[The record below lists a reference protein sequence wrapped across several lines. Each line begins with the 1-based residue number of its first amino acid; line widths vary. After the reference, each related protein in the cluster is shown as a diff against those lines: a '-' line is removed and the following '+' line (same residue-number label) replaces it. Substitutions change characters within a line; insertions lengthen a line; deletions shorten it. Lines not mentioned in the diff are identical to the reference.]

1 MRAAELFAAA
11 IEARAIALMMQL
23 DLSMPQLRTV
33 LILRQRGR
41 ANGRQLAEALQVT
54 PGAIVAICDHLEQ
67 RGYVRRLSD
76 TTDRRI
82 TWFELTPDG
91 ASAFKPATKLP
102 RRRVKAVIASLTPS
116 EREGF
121 IRTADA
127 FAEALV
133 AVFGAE
139 AEGEEWTA

>member
-1 MRAAELFAAA
+1 
-11 IEARAIALMMQL
+11 MMQL

-41 ANGRQLAEALQVT
+41 ANGRQLATALQVT
-54 PGAIVAICDHLEQ
+54 PGAIVAICDHLER
-67 RGYVRRLSD
+67 RGYVRRQSD
-76 TTDRRI
+76 TNDRRI
-82 TWFELTPDG
+82 TWFDLTAAG
-91 ASAFKPATKLP
+91 AGALTPATKLP
-102 RRRVKAVIASLTPS
+102 RPRVKAVIASLTPI
-116 EREGF
+116 ERERF

-133 AVFGAE
+133 SVFGAE